1 MVHDFASATN
11 AIIQFLRNRF
21 DLDLWMITRTEGN
34 DWIVLAVEE
43 SYYDVKAGK
52 VFNWSD
58 SFCSRMVE
66 GVGPRVAP
74 QSDAI
79 EVYRT
84 TPIASRIK
92 IGAYVGV
99 PIMREDGTLFGT
111 LCAIDPHPQPES
123 IREEQKLIEMMADLL
138 SSILH
143 KELAV
148 ADATRRAER
157 AEAEAARDGLTA
169 LYNRRGWDEL
179 LMREEDRCRRYGNP
193 TCVISID
200 LDALK
205 IINDSQG
212 HSAGDQLIVRAGA
225 AINDVIRLNDIAAR
239 VGGDEFSILCVECT
253 PEDAAVLVDRLRRS
267 FEKAAVSASIGV
279 ASRHPEKGLI
289 AACEQADA
297 NMYAE
302 KRSKQRLLTSDHH

>member
-11 AIIQFLRNRF
+11 AIIHFLRNRF
-21 DLDLWMITRTEGN
+21 ALDLWMITRTEGN

-43 SYYDVKAGK
+43 SYYDVKAGT

-66 GVGPRVAP
+66 GMGPRIAP
-74 QSDAI
+74 RSDLI
-79 EVYRT
+79 DIYRT
-84 TPIASRIK
+84 APIASAVK

-99 PIMREDGTLFGT
+99 PITREDGSLFGT
-111 LCAIDPHPQPES
+111 LCAIDPHPQSED
-123 IREEQKLIEMMADLL
+123 IREEQELIEMMADML

-157 AEAEAARDGLTA
+157 AEAEAARDVLTS

-179 LMREEDRCRRYGNP
+179 LKREEDRCRRYGNP

-200 LDALK
+200 LDGLK
-205 IINDSQG
+205 IVNDSQG
-212 HSAGDQLIVRAGA
+212 HAAGDQLIVRTGKT
-225 AINDVIRLNDIAAR
+225 INDVIRLNDIAAR
-239 VGGDEFSILCVECT
+239 IGGDEFSILCVECSHD
-253 PEDAAVLVDRLRRS
+253 DAEVLVDRLRRS
-267 FEKAAVSASIGV
+267 FENAGVSASIGF
-279 ASRHPEKGLI
+279 ANRHPEKGLL
-289 AACEQADA
+289 AACEEADA
-297 NMYAE
+297 RMYAE
-302 KRSKQRLLTSDHH
+302 KRLKQRALTSDSH